1 MKQKF
6 ATMKAAA
13 RANPNSDHA
22 TRDQHLSKMADLI
35 TENSDAIIAAICE
48 DFGHRSPIET
58 QFGETL
64 NALAD
69 IKHTRKKLAQ
79 WMRPEKRS
87 VGMHFLPARNEVR
100 YQPKGVVGVISPWNY
115 PFSMAINPTI
125 GALAAGNRV
134 MIKPSEL
141 TPKLS
146 ALLAILIAQYFEADH
161 VTVITGG
168 VDVAQQFSA
177 LPFDHLVFTGSTK
190 VGQLVMQAAANNLT
204 PVTLELGGKSPAI
217 LDSEY
222 PMKLAVEKIVSGKLF
237 NAGQTCISPDYALVP
252 AEREADFVA
261 TVTATARR
269 FYPSI
274 FDNPDFTAII
284 SEAHFS
290 RINGLIEDAQAKGAT
305 ITEIYP
311 EEVGK
316 PANTRK
322 MLPKIITNTS
332 DDMKVM
338 QEEIFGPLLP
348 VVPYNGVDEAIDY
361 VMDRP
366 HPLAF
371 YGFSNNSTFVEK
383 LLHKPLAGGVSI
395 NDTLLHIVQ
404 NDLPFGG
411 VGTSGIGCYHGFD
424 GFKTFSHAKA
434 VFHQSKINARSAMF
448 PPYGKTMDR
457 LLGMLR

>member
-190 VGQLVMQAAANNLT
+190 VGQLVMQAAAKR
-204 PVTLELGGKSPAI
+204 PELAGVFTS
-217 LDSEY
+217 LDVNVPSY
-222 PMKLAVEKIVSGKLF
+222 KADVDTEK
-237 NAGQTCISPDYALVP
+237 
-252 AEREADFVA
+252 
-261 TVTATARR
+261 AR
-269 FYPSI
+269 S
-274 FDNPDFTAII
+274 
-284 SEAHFS
+284 
-290 RINGLIEDAQAKGAT
+290 L
-305 ITEIYP
+305 
-311 EEVGK
+311 
-316 PANTRK
+316 
-322 MLPKIITNTS
+322 
-332 DDMKVM
+332 
-338 QEEIFGPLLP
+338 
-348 VVPYNGVDEAIDY
+348 GVDIADLNTT
-361 VMDRP
+361 M
-366 HPLAF
+366 A
-371 YGFSNNSTFVEK
+371 STFGSS
-383 LLHKPLAGGVSI
+383 LRG
-395 NDTLLHIVQ
+395 IVPSMQ
-404 NDLPFGG
+404 
-411 VGTSGIGCYHGFD
+411 
-424 GFKTFSHAKA
+424 
-434 VFHQSKINARSAMF
+434 
-448 PPYGKTMDR
+448 
-457 LLGMLR
+457 